1 MTEET
6 RKRVKLIF
14 DEYVDLLESRATL
27 NEQLRDLISEAAELS
42 GKKKTL
48 VRKAFSFLQK
58 KIEDGDDQL
67 EDIVIISEE
76 LSG

>member
-1 MTEET
+1 VTEET

-14 DEYVDLLESRATL
+14 DEYVELLEARSTL
-27 NEQLRDLISEAAELS
+27 NEQVRDLISEAAELS

-58 KIEDGDDQL
+58 KLEDGDDQL
-67 EDIVIISEE
+67 EDIVLISEE
-76 LSG
+76 LS

>member
-14 DEYVDLLESRATL
+14 DEYVELLEARSTL
-27 NEQLRDLISEAAELS
+27 NEQVRDLISEAAELS

-58 KIEDGDDQL
+58 KLEDGDDQL
-67 EDIVIISEE
+67 EDIVLISEE
-76 LSG
+76 LS

>member
-27 NEQLRDLISEAAELS
+27 NEQLRDLISEAAERS